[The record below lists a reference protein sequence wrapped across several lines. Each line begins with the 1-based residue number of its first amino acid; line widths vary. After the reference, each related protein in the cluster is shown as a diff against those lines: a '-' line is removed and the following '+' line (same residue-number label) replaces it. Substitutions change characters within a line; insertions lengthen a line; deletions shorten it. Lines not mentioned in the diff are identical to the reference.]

1 MSESSQE
8 KTEEPTDKK
17 FKDSLE
23 EGQSFKF
30 KEIIYLANVVMVI
43 LSLFALDIV
52 SIIDAAL
59 KTLHDTDA
67 LSNYLD
73 LVWDQVLIAFVVPV
87 AVSIFSVCL
96 SSMMQTKFVIATK
109 ALKLD
114 FNKLN
119 PVTGFKNIF
128 SMKTIIELFKSIIV
142 HIIGTIFVILWFTVY
157 ANEIFALVYVSK
169 ENILPILFDYFLFFV
184 IFSMLTIFLGTTI
197 FIYFEYKQFVKDLK
211 MTKDEVKREQKDQN
225 GNPEIKS
232 KRTEFH
238 RSLLSDQDS
247 SDVKKS
253 AVILAN
259 PTHLAIGIYF
269 DIETAPIP
277 MVCVKHQGKM
287 AMEVFKLARA
297 NNIPIIR
304 NKKLTRAVYKSNDR
318 YTLILN
324 DNLIKVLY
332 LLHWLGNIEYKN
344 DYYDERD
351 IDVW

>member
-30 KEIIYLANVVMVI
+30 KEIIYLSNVVCVVF
-43 LSLFALDIV
+43 SLLAIDII
-52 SIIDAAL
+52 SIVDAAL
-59 KTLHDTDA
+59 KTLHNIDA
-67 LSNYLD
+67 LRNYLD

-96 SSMMQTKFVIATK
+96 PSMMQTKFTISPK

-119 PVTGFKNIF
+119 PVTGIKNIF
-128 SMKTIIELFKSIIV
+128 SMKTIIELFKSIVVHVIGCAFIV
-142 HIIGTIFVILWFTVY
+142 IWCVVY
-157 ANEIFALVYVSK
+157 ANSIFELVYVSK
-169 ENILPILFDYFLFFV
+169 ENILEVLFDYFLFFV
-184 IFSMLTIFLGTTI
+184 LLAMFVIFLGTTI
-197 FIYFEYKQFVKDLK
+197 FIYFEYRQFVKDLK

-225 GNPEIKS
+225 GNPEIKA

-238 RSLLSDQDS
+238 RSLLSDQDGT
-247 SDVKKS
+247 DVKKS

-259 PTHLAIGIYF
+259 PTHLAIGVYF
-269 DIETAPIP
+269 DFETAPIP
-277 MVCVKHQGKM
+277 MVSVKHRGKM
-287 AMEVFKLARA
+287 ALEVFKLARK

-304 NKKLTRAVYKSNDR
+304 NKRLTQSIYKSNDR

-324 DNLIKVLY
+324 ENLVKVLY